1 MKPNILLNFEEHPE
15 FFNIFEKKFNIFEFN
30 NLKLTNQ
37 QMLILINME
46 IENKV
51 IRCFLK
57 EHLKNETDIYLNKK
71 KD

>member
-1 MKPNILLNFEEHPE
+1 
-15 FFNIFEKKFNIFEFN
+15 
-30 NLKLTNQ
+30 
-37 QMLILINME
+37 MLILINME